1 MGLTGLN
8 GHGRGSPVE
17 SKASQPPADG
27 ERVQD
32 TRKAIYSQGGLQG
45 NKAVPDKEG
54 FWWPDL
60 LTETSWEANSC
71 GRCFPPHCAVQALA
85 RCTEIRGDLE
95 PTVFSRWPRAQQP
108 PSRGRRR
115 GFGVKIGAGWCQQV
129 EHAAGRRLILWPIC
143 ILRKQRLIFFI
154 QQQLGRFGFSGEEG
168 TVTAHAMTARWIE
181 VAARS
186 YWQRLSNT
194 NWPHIILAEI
204 MRNPHIGGSR
214 FSNEQDRTSAICQ
227 PDSVQ
232 RHSVSM
238 WTKKDCCLE
247 NHTFGNK

>member
-45 NKAVPDKEG
+45 NNAVPDKEG
-54 FWWPDL
+54 FWWPVL

-143 ILRKQRLIFFI
+143 ILRKQRLIFFSSLVDLAS
-154 QQQLGRFGFSGEEG
+154 QARREQLRHTRSLRVGSKLQLAHIGRDYPTQIGL
-168 TVTAHAMTARWIE
+168 I
-181 VAARS
+181 S
-186 YWQRLSNT
+186 YWQRL
-194 NWPHIILAEI
+194 
-204 MRNPHIGGSR
+204 
-214 FSNEQDRTSAICQ
+214 
-227 PDSVQ
+227 
-232 RHSVSM
+232 
-238 WTKKDCCLE
+238 
-247 NHTFGNK
+247 